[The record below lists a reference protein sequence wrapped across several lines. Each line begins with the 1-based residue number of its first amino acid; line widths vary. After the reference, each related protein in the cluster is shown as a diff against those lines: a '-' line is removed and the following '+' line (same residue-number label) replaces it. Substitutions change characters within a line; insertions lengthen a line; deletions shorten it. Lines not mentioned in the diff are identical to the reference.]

1 MTNVDDAGGDEVEK
15 GVSSDISPSFAAVPH
30 PSPRGQLVAPRV
42 QKTAGKERCQ

>member
-1 MTNVDDAGGDEVEK
+1 MTNGDDAEGDEVEK